1 MNVPASIVA
10 IDRTEI
16 RFEDSAAVI
25 RELQPDEPVYCFCP
39 AEARRMAGR
48 YLADF
53 PGDVAY
59 AVKANATPMIV
70 EALARAGIVHF
81 DVASLNEIDLVRSK
95 APGTTLLYDNPV
107 KSRAEIERAYRQS
120 GVRSFALDDAVE
132 LQKIRD
138 VIGADPSVQLSVRF
152 KLHRIAEAQ
161 DLSSKF
167 GASRAAA
174 PALLRKVADLGYR
187 PALTFHPGSQCRIA
201 TAYGE
206 HVRAAAEIAAEAGVT
221 IDMLNTG
228 GGFPVPYTNHPV
240 PPLREYF
247 DIIRKAFEENFH
259 DGGCKLVCEPGRG
272 LVGSSVSLITRV
284 KHRRSDHALFLN
296 DGIYGG
302 LLEQFMSRVAMP
314 ARVFRDGVVVDGP
327 SAEFD
332 IFGPTCD
339 ATDHLPLKPELPE
352 DVREGDW
359 VEFGLM
365 GAYGSATATRFNGFI
380 SERYVAVARGFPL
393 TDPDY

>member
-1 MNVPASIVA
+1 MNAPASVVA
-10 IDRTEI
+10 IDRTDV

-25 RELQPDEPVYCFCP
+25 RELHPDEPVYCFCP
-39 AEARRMAGR
+39 AEARRIAGR

-70 EALARAGIVHF
+70 EALVRAGIDNF
-81 DVASLNEIDLVRSK
+81 DVASLNEIELVRSK
-95 APGTTLLYDNPV
+95 APGAALLYDNPV
-107 KSRAEIERAYRQS
+107 KSRAEIAHSYQQS
-120 GVRSFALDDAVE
+120 GVRSFALDDAEE
-132 LQKIRD
+132 LQKIRE
-138 VIGADPSVQLSVRF
+138 VIGPDSSVQLSVRF
-152 KLHRIAEAQ
+152 KLQRIAEAQ

-174 PALLRKVADLGYR
+174 AVLLRGVADLGYR
-187 PALTFHPGSQCRIA
+187 PALTFHPGSQCRVA

-206 HVRAAAEIAAEAGVT
+206 HVYAAAEIAAEAGVK
-221 IDMLNTG
+221 IEMLNTG
-228 GGFPVPYTNHPV
+228 GGFPIPYVNHPV

-247 DIIRKAFEENFH
+247 GIIKQAFKENFK
-259 DGGCKLVCEPGRG
+259 GSGCKLVCEPGRG

-302 LLEQFMSRVAMP
+302 LLELFMSHVAVP
-314 ARVFRDGVVVDGP
+314 TRAFRDGVVLQGP
-327 SAEFD
+327 ETRFD

-339 ATDHLPLKPELPE
+339 ATDHLPLKPALPA

-365 GAYGSATATRFNGFI
+365 GAYSSATATHFNGFI
-380 SERYVAVARGFPL
+380 SDRYVEVVEGFPL